1 MSVITFD
8 DNNINNES
16 NIICFKNEDKYNI
29 TLNIVDKLN
38 LINENKKTLYFNY
51 SYSEKEL
58 LEKFELLNNK
68 NIIIIDKKSNT
79 IDDIEKY
86 IVYSKPICICVDYF
100 KMIDNKCC
108 YKIEN
113 NNLKYVL
120 DKIEEYNKKYGVI
133 FIVAINLESK

>member
-8 DNNINNES
+8 DNNIDNE
-16 NIICFKNEDKYNI
+16 YNI
-29 TLNIVDKLN
+29 TSDIVNKLSLAN
-38 LINENKKTLYFNY
+38 NNKKTLYFNY

-58 LEKFELLNNK
+58 LERFELLNNK
-68 NIIIIDKKSNT
+68 NIIIVDKQSNT
-79 IDDIEKY
+79 IDNIEKY
-86 IVYSKPICICVDYF
+86 IICSKPAYICIDYF
-100 KMIDNKCC
+100 KMIDKKCC
-108 YKIEN
+108 YQIGN

>member
-16 NIICFKNEDKYNI
+16 NVICFKNEDKYNI
-29 TLNIVDKLN
+29 TLNIVNKLSLVN
-38 LINENKKTLYFNY
+38 NKKTLYFNY

-86 IVYSKPICICVDYF
+86 IVYSKPTYICIDYF

-108 YKIEN
+108 YQIGN
-113 NNLKYVL
+113 NSLKYVL

>member
-29 TLNIVDKLN
+29 TLNIVNKLSLAN
-38 LINENKKTLYFNY
+38 NNKTLYFNY

-86 IVYSKPICICVDYF
+86 IVYSKPTYIYIDYF

-108 YKIEN
+108 YQIGN
-113 NNLKYVL
+113 NSLKYVL

>member
-8 DNNINNES
+8 DNNIDNES
-16 NIICFKNEDKYNI
+16 NIICFKDEDKYNI
-29 TLNIVDKLN
+29 TSDIVNKLSLAN
-38 LINENKKTLYFNY
+38 NNKKTLYFNY

-58 LEKFELLNNK
+58 LERFELLNNK
-68 NIIIIDKKSNT
+68 NIIIVDKQSNT
-79 IDDIEKY
+79 IDNIEKY
-86 IVYSKPICICVDYF
+86 IICSKPAYICIDYF
-100 KMIDNKCC
+100 KMIDKKCC
-108 YKIEN
+108 YQIGN

>member
-29 TLNIVDKLN
+29 TLNIVNKLSLVN
-38 LINENKKTLYFNY
+38 NNKTLYFNY

-86 IVYSKPICICVDYF
+86 IVYSKPTYICIDYF
-100 KMIDNKCC
+100 KMIDK
-108 YKIEN
+108 
-113 NNLKYVL
+113 
-120 DKIEEYNKKYGVI
+120 
-133 FIVAINLESK
+133 S